1 MRMPQKAVFVLA
13 LAMAAAGLVQAAD
26 LTKEEQAWLA
36 KASRQEVNGWVYLH
50 MEGQPFARGFQH
62 GYLLAPEIAESLRV
76 QKHETRWDTAKD
88 WSFFVEA
95 TLKLFADKIDPEWR
109 AEMEGITAGARKAG
123 VDLAYGDVLLLNASA
138 EIFSYWYPW
147 SETNA
152 GEPSKGGGCSS
163 FIATG
168 KATADGRLVLA
179 HNTWSSFATACSNIV
194 IDLAP
199 EKGFRILMQANPGE
213 IHSGTDFFVC
223 SSGIVGSET
232 TIDYFHGFDPNGRP
246 EFTRIRQAM
255 QYAPSLDEF
264 MKVLIEGNNG
274 GYANTWLLGDARSNE
289 IARLELGL
297 KHHSIERTKDGFY
310 AGSNITENIPILRD
324 ETDADFDNIKRAD
337 IARRV
342 RWLDLFDQSMGK
354 VDVERAKAM
363 LADHYDVY
371 LGKEQP
377 GARTIC
383 GHFELDP
390 DPAGPPSDGWVK
402 PYYPG
407 GALDGKVVDAKMA
420 LAMTFW
426 GKWGSSCDIPFDAEA
441 FLKAHRQY
449 DYLKGYLKS
458 RPTQPWTVFRAKVK
472 EK

>member
-1 MRMPQKAVFVLA
+1 MRMSKTIAIILLAVCA
-13 LAMAAAGLVQAAD
+13 GAGLARAAD
-26 LTKEEQAWLA
+26 LTSEERAWLA
-36 KASRQEVNGWVYLH
+36 KASREETNGWISIH
-50 MEGQPFARGFQH
+50 IEGRPFARGFQH
-62 GYLLAPEIAESLRV
+62 GYLLAREIEESLRV
-76 QKHETRWDTAKD
+76 EKRVTWWDTAKD
-88 WSFFVEA
+88 WSYFVDA
-95 TLKLFADKIDPEWR
+95 TLKLFAPKID
-109 AEMEGITAGARKAG
+109 AEFREEMDGIVAGARKAG
-123 VDLAYGDVLLLNASA
+123 VDVTYGDIVLLNASS

-147 SETNA
+147 SQKSPA
-152 GEPSKGGGCSS
+152 APQKGGGCSS

-179 HNTWSSFATACSNIV
+179 HNTWTSYVTDRANIV
-194 IDLAP
+194 IDLVP
-199 EKGFRILMQANPGE
+199 EKGFRMLMQAYPAA

-223 SSGIVGSET
+223 SSGIVGAET
-232 TIDYFHGFDPNGRP
+232 TIDYFRGFDPDGLP
-246 EFTRIRQAM
+246 EFVRIRKAM

-264 MKVLIEGNNG
+264 MKVLVEGNNG
-274 GYANTWLLGDARSNE
+274 GYANTWLLGDARTNE

-297 KHHSIERTKDGFY
+297 QHHSIERTRDGFY
-310 AGSNITENIPILRD
+310 AGSNITENIPLLRD
-324 ETDADFDNIKRAD
+324 ETEADFDNIKRAD

-342 RWLDLFDQSMGK
+342 RWLDLFDQWTGK
-354 VDVERAKAM
+354 VDAERAKLM

-383 GHFELDP
+383 GHWELDP
-390 DPAGPPSDGWVK
+390 DPAGPAGDSWVK

-426 GKWGSSCDIPFDAEA
+426 GKWGSSCNIPFDAEA

-458 RPTQPWTVFRAKVK
+458 RPARPWTVFKSK
-472 EK
+472 GK